1 MKNEERIIELLMEYI
16 SRTDKMEKEFKEEMV
31 QLRRD
36 FNQTNSRQ
44 EALMQEIFKL
54 SKRVGKLED
63 ESQRKHLPKLV

>member
-1 MKNEERIIELLMEYI
+1 MKNEEKIIELLMEHI

-44 EALMQEIFKL
+44 EALMQDIQALQK
-54 SKRVGKLED
+54 SRQAGG
-63 ESQRKHLPKLV
+63 

>member
-1 MKNEERIIELLMEYI
+1 MKNEDKIIELLMEYI
-16 SRTDKMEKEFKEEMV
+16 SRTDKMEKEFKEGMDSFNKEMV
-31 QLRRD
+31 SLRRD

-63 ESQRKHLPKLV
+63 ES